1 MHGKEKL
8 VFGIIMVGILSAQ
21 PKISAHLEMG
31 LYSPELTGFKNSSLF
46 PTPTSVTENILIGY
60 GVSYQFYP
68 NVRVGY
74 ASHNS
79 FEIGNINT
87 FPFTRTLTYREFS
100 IESFY
105 RPWKRIEFNFTLSPM
120 YNSGTISMTT
130 DATDQEWDNLL
141 SDFGNPSSIVSRSDQ
156 MTTTW
161 FGFTSSIGLRYH
173 LFTWM
178 SLESKIGFMENYY
191 DETKW
196 TFQGDTV
203 TGPVL
208 NLSNVPMITMRI
220 IFGW

>member
-1 MHGKEKL
+1 
-8 VFGIIMVGILSAQ
+8 
-21 PKISAHLEMG
+21 
-31 LYSPELTGFKNSSLF
+31 
-46 PTPTSVTENILIGY
+46 
-60 GVSYQFYP
+60 
-68 NVRVGY
+68 
-74 ASHNS
+74 
-79 FEIGNINT
+79 
-87 FPFTRTLTYREFS
+87 
-100 IESFY
+100 
-105 RPWKRIEFNFTLSPM
+105 
-120 YNSGTISMTT
+120 MTT